1 MNPRFDPSDLHVAFF
16 HFHLADPPT
25 FSDHDIRPRRRKY
38 RNRGKL
44 IMLRIVAVALFSLLF
59 NAPLSA
65 QEQFP
70 NRPIRIIVPFTAGG
84 PSDIVARLVAPKMA
98 AMLGQPVIVD
108 NRPGAGGVTG
118 VDVAAKAAPD
128 GYTIVLGSAGGVA
141 ISPQLDRGTP
151 YDPERDLVPLTL
163 GVLVPEPIVV
173 SAATPY
179 RTLQE
184 LLAAARA
191 QPGKINQGS
200 TGSGSLPHLAG
211 ELLKNATGI
220 ELTHV
225 PYRGGAPLT
234 TALVQNEVQVGL
246 ADLPILLPQIR
257 AGTIRALAVG
267 SAQRLPW
274 LPDVPTMIEL
284 GYPSVDTNN
293 WHGFVAPARVPE
305 PILQRLHAALAG
317 ALKDPQLSQQLFDK
331 GAVPGGNSRAEFG
344 EFIKA
349 EMAKWGEVIRRGNI
363 RAD

>member
-1 MNPRFDPSDLHVAFF
+1 MKFTRRAA
-16 HFHLADPPT
+16 LAAP
-25 FSDHDIRPRRRKY
+25 
-38 RNRGKL
+38 
-44 IMLRIVAVALFSLLF
+44 ALLL
-59 NAPLSA
+59 ATRAGA
-65 QEQFP
+65 QGGFP
-70 NRPIRIIVPFTAGG
+70 NRAVRMIVPYTPGG
-84 PSDIVARLVAPKMA
+84 VSDITARLIADPLA
-98 AMLGQPVIVD
+98 ATWGHPVPVE
-108 NRPGAGGVTG
+108 NRAGAGGVVG
-118 VDVAAKAAPD
+118 ADAVAKAAPD
-128 GYTIVLGSAGGVA
+128 GYTLLLGSNGPLTNAPVLQA
-141 ISPQLDRGTP
+141 RLP
-151 YDPERDLVPLTL
+151 YDLEKDFAAIAMISRSPVTL
-163 GVLVPEPIVV
+163 SVRADSPFRNL
-173 SAATPY
+173 AD
-179 RTLQE
+179 

-191 QPGKINQGS
+191 KPGDLSIGSSGQGS
-200 TGSGSLPHLAG
+200 ATHFLIEQVMAAAG
-211 ELLKNATGI
+211 I
-220 ELTHV
+220 RLTHV

-293 WHGFVAPARVPE
+293 WHGFVAPSRIPE
-305 PILQRLHAALAG
+305 PILERLHGALAG
-317 ALKDPQLSQQLFDK
+317 ALKDPEISRQLFDQ